1 VLKSLRARNTA
12 LLVGIVLVGQLLAA
26 LLLYVLAIRPQV
38 ERAADIM
45 ARNIA
50 AVSLAMDAIPDDER
64 AELIATINAGRAVR
78 ILPGNQ
84 QPPEDRTV
92 PTLLERMF
100 MRSFAREM
108 GKGDI
113 VVWQGGQI
121 GQLWVRV
128 NMGGRPY
135 WISYERPKG
144 WTPNGALAA
153 AFLIAVTMALIAGL
167 LIQRRIAAPLRNLAA
182 AADATD
188 QAQLPA
194 RLPVD
199 GPTELAVVAGSFNAM
214 RDRLA
219 LQSNRRTQML
229 AAISH
234 DLRTPLAKIRLE
246 LAMIPGI
253 KPDSEAL
260 IVRQLERLDAMLSQ
274 FLDFG
279 RGIENEVAVQTDLA
293 ALLQDVVDDFGLDL
307 TIDPPVERVA
317 LLRPLAV
324 KRAISNILR
333 NGEIYGAPPIEAS
346 LCQEGRMLVITI
358 RDHGK
363 GVSEADLAH
372 LLEPFF
378 RSDSARGM
386 TGGSGLG
393 FAIANETA
401 IAHGGALGIRNAPD
415 GGLLVEMTIPAAH

>member
-12 LLVGIVLVGQLLAA
+12 LLVGIVLMGQLLAA
-26 LLLYVLAIRPQV
+26 LLLYALAIRPQV

-50 AVSLAMDAIPDDER
+50 AVSLAMEEIPEAKR
-64 AELIATINAGRAVR
+64 TELIAAINAGRAVR
-78 ILPGNQ
+78 ILPGDR
-84 QPPEDRTV
+84 QPPEDRSV
-92 PTLLERMF
+92 PTLLELMF

-108 GKGDI
+108 GGKDV
-113 VVWQGGQI
+113 VVWQGGQV
-121 GQLWVRV
+121 GQIWVRV
-128 NMGGRPY
+128 SMGGRPY
-135 WISYERPKG
+135 WLSYERPKG

-153 AFLIAVTMALIAGL
+153 AFMIAVTMALIAGL
-167 LIQRRIAAPLRNLAA
+167 LIQRRIAAPLRDLAA

-188 QAQLPA
+188 QEQLPA

-199 GPTELAVVAGSFNAM
+199 GPTELAVVANSFNAM

-219 LQSNRRTQML
+219 EQANRRVQML

-246 LAMIPGI
+246 LAMIPDI
-253 KPDSEAL
+253 KPDSEAM
-260 IVRQLERLDAMLSQ
+260 IVRQLDRLDAMLSQ

-279 RGIENEVAVQTDLA
+279 RGIENETPVVTDMA
-293 ALLQDVVDDFGLDL
+293 ALLQEVIDDFGLDP
-307 TIDPPVERVA
+307 INGSPSGRRAVV
-317 LLRPLAV
+317 RPLAT

-333 NGEIYGAPPIEAS
+333 NAEIYGAPPIEVS
-346 LCQEGRMLVITI
+346 LRREAEMLIVAI

-363 GVSEADLAH
+363 GVREADIPY

-378 RSDSARGM
+378 RTDTARSM

-393 FAIANETA
+393 FAIANETV
-401 IAHGGALGIRNAPD
+401 IAHGGGLHIQNAPD
-415 GGLLVEMTIPAAH
+415 GGLLVEMSFPAAQ